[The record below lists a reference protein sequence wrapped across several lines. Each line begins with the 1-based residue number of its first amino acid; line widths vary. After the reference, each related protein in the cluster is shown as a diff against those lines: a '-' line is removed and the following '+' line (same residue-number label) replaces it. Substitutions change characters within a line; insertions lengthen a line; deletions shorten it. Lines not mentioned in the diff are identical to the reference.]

1 MVAGG
6 SRVPMIVRAPGR
18 VEAGSET
25 PALFSHADFLSSFAH
40 LAGAE
45 FPIQES
51 ADSQNMVEVL
61 LGMDTIGR
69 DNLVTEGIGS
79 KTVLRQGKWAY
90 IPPHEGP
97 QLFADK
103 GIETGNDL
111 KPQLYDMDMDIGQR
125 DNVADKNIQKVKEL
139 DSLLE
144 KIHGDTPPEG
154 HSPVDVCSL

>member
-1 MVAGG
+1 
-6 SRVPMIVRAPGR
+6 MILRAPGR
-18 VEAGSET
+18 VQAGTENS
-25 PALFSHADFLSSFAH
+25 ALFSHADFLSSFAH
-40 LAGAE
+40 LAGAKL
-45 FPIQES
+45 PIKES
-51 ADSQNMVEVL
+51 TDSQNMAEVL

-79 KTVLRQGKWAY
+79 KTVLRKGNWVY

-111 KPQLYDMDMDIGQR
+111 NPQLYDIDADIGQR
-125 DNVADKNIQKVKEL
+125 DNIADKNMQKVEEL
-139 DSLLE
+139 DLLLE
-144 KIHGDTPPEG
+144 QIHGDTPPKG